1 MAPKLGMINLCKAA
15 ALGPWSVSGVSHPVW
30 PELAAHC
37 PQRCPHWGCSCQDGG
52 FTPFFFWQG
61 PATVEESVQGVLR
74 LLAQLSATNNGTFW
88 DWRGQSLPW

>member
-1 MAPKLGMINLCKAA
+1 MQSCSSWPLEHLLRLPPCLAGAGSPLPPVVRSLGLQ
-15 ALGPWSVSGVSHPVW
+15 LPG
-30 PELAAHC
+30 
-37 PQRCPHWGCSCQDGG
+37 WGFHS
-52 FTPFFFWQG
+52 FFFWQG